1 MGMGRLCVVTGANGA
16 LGRAYLGGLRESG
29 EECIGVSRSTV
40 VQPVPGVRYIEGVD
54 LLSPLDTEC
63 MVQTLGSLERDIA
76 LVHPVGKFTF
86 EYNSLA
92 SASGEKIDSEVYRSN
107 VETFQN
113 IAEPLLRRTAASRTE
128 MQITLCGFGSVSDT
142 YDVPYWYSYS
152 AAKNALRT
160 YIRGKI
166 AEHGSAVRGLFVNV
180 STVDTGN
187 ENLLRPYADKRYW
200 LQPLEV
206 VRASLAALLGHEEG
220 WREISVICQKPD
232 VDPTTHYH
240 PDVVLERWKREMG
253 ASLHQTPAPSD
264 LS

>member
-1 MGMGRLCVVTGANGA
+1 MGRLCIVTGANGA
-16 LGRAYLGGLRESG
+16 LGRAYLEGLRESG

-40 VQPVPGVRYIEGVD
+40 VQPVSGVRYIEGVD

-63 MVQTLGSLERDIA
+63 MVQTIGSLERDIA

-86 EYNSLA
+86 EWGDSLA
-92 SASGEKIDSEVYRSN
+92 GASGEKIDPEVYRSN

-113 IAEPLLRRTAASRTE
+113 IAEPLLRLTAALRTE

-142 YDVPYWYSYS
+142 HDVPYWYSYS

-166 AEHGSAVRGLFVNV
+166 AEHGGAVRGLFVNV

-200 LQPLEV
+200 LKPLEV
-206 VRASLAALLGHEEG
+206 VRASLSALLGKEEG
-220 WREISVICQKPD
+220 WREISVICRKSD
-232 VDPTTHYH
+232 VDPHTHYN

-253 ASLHQTPAPSD
+253 ANPHQTPVPSD